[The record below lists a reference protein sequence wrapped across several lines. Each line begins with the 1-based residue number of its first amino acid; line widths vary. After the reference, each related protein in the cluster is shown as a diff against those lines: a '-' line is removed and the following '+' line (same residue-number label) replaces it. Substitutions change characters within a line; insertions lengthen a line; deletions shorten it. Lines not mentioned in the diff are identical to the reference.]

1 MVVGGI
7 PNVCA
12 DHAMQISNMSLD
24 ILSAVLTFKIRHK
37 QDRQLKVRIGLHSG
51 PAAAGKIVPNCYL
64 VNSVSVVIFIYFIK
78 QISSRKWFCSCS
90 SCCF

>member
-12 DHAMQISNMSLD
+12 DHAIQISNMSLD
-24 ILSAVLTFKIRHK
+24 ILSSVLTFKIRHK

-51 PAAAGKIVPNCYL
+51 PAAAGEN
-64 VNSVSVVIFIYFIK
+64 
-78 QISSRKWFCSCS
+78 RKWGDLTEQKYVNTYEL
-90 SCCF
+90 